1 MLHHCKFLLPVS
13 VVLCTNNDKNQQ
25 LLCRIPALPYSLH
38 AGKSTAIQ
46 DVLKL
51 HIKSRA
57 FGLRKFQIKHLKK
70 KKPEQYYFTVA
81 LFMLSERLHFVMAPL
96 LDVHGDL
103 KTKHLGEKKRQSIVI
118 KWMHAGL

>member
-51 HIKSRA
+51 H
-57 FGLRKFQIKHLKK
+57 K